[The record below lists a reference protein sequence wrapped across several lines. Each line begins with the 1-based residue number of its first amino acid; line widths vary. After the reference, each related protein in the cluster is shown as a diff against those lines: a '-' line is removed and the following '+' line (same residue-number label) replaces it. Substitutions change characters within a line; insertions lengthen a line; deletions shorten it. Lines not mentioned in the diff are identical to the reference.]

1 MVLTRLPGVDPSLVE
16 DARRFEPARWL
27 DGPSA
32 ASLQR
37 GGLHVPFGSGPRMC
51 PARNLALIEIRLVL
65 STLYRNFNVQRV
77 GASESVSEASG
88 FTMMPRGVRV
98 RLEPRA

>member
-1 MVLTRLPGVDPSLVE
+1 MVDPALIE
-16 DARRFEPARWL
+16 NARQFDPARWI

-37 GGLHVPFGSGPRMC
+37 GGLHVPFGAGPRMC
-51 PARNLALIEIRLVL
+51 PARNLALIEVRLVL
-65 STLYRNFNVQRV
+65 SMLYKNFHVHRV
-77 GASESVSEASG
+77 GASELVSEGSS

-98 RLEPRA
+98 RLESRT